1 MAIRVSGCYRVKGK
15 GIEHKNVKGHKEL
28 EYWTVI
34 ILTLKL
40 CRMMVVSTKCRKTMN
55 KIPES

>member
-15 GIEHKNVKGHKEL
+15 GVEHKNVKGHKEL

-40 CRMMVVSTKCRKTMN
+40 CRMMVASTKYRKT
-55 KIPES
+55 KSKSPES

>member
-1 MAIRVSGCYRVKGK
+1 MAIRVSGCYRVNVKGA
-15 GIEHKNVKGHKEL
+15 EHKNVKGHKEL

-34 ILTLKL
+34 ILTRKL
-40 CRMMVVSTKCRKTMN
+40 CRMMVASTKYRKTRS